1 MTRPQLLGLCIAVSF
16 LLHVWGLGF
25 DWQTDIPEG
34 GDEIVIPAD
43 FVIAAAAPAGN
54 TLALEQ
60 AVDTGD
66 DRKAESAARR
76 MIRQARRHYFQHIRE
91 AIERRKFQS
100 GGNLSGLIGNA
111 LYSFRI
117 LPDDTFTDI
126 RIKRSSG
133 DPVLDRA
140 AENAILA
147 ANGKVKRPKILQGQ
161 RYNLSVAIKYQY
173 SM

>member
-1 MTRPQLLGLCIAVSF
+1 MAISF
-16 LLHVWGLGF
+16 LLHAWGLGF
-25 DWQTDIPEG
+25 DWNTDVSEG
-34 GDEIVIPAD
+34 GDEMVIPAD

-54 TLALEQ
+54 ALALEQ

-66 DRKAESAARR
+66 ERMAESAARR
-76 MIRQARRHYFQHIRE
+76 MIRQARRLYFQRIRE
-91 AIERRKFQS
+91 AVELRKFQS

-117 LPDDTFTDI
+117 LPDDTFADI

-140 AENAILA
+140 AKNAILA
-147 ANGKVKRPKILQGQ
+147 ASGKVKRPTILQGQ
-161 RYNLSVAIKYQY
+161 RYNLSMAVKYQY